1 MIRGVLQSKEVTMSQ
16 VTPEELTEINSLR
29 EKLSVVV
36 SETGQMSLQLQLL
49 EEDVIELKNKIQDQG
64 KLFKTLLEEEQQLIN
79 RLSEKY
85 GTGSINFETGE
96 FTPER

>member
-1 MIRGVLQSKEVTMSQ
+1 MIRGVLQPKEVIMPQ

-29 EKLSVVV
+29 EKLSVIV
-36 SETGQMSLQLQLL
+36 SETGEMSLQLQLL

-64 KLFKTLLEEEQQLIN
+64 KLFKTLLDEEQQLIN